1 MPAFAEMFMNLA
13 GGLSNYVLYILAMLA
28 IFGASIAFYFRTP
41 SGSYQRD
48 RLALSLPMIGTINR
62 LRELAYCCRTMAVLF
77 RSGLSSTEIMDITI
91 ESCNNK
97 LMTQALMRV
106 KEEMLK
112 GEGIAQ
118 PMSRDGLFLPMMV
131 EMVRVGEETG
141 GLGETLVIVSQTYDA
156 EADAKSRTFSRFLQ
170 TAVTMGISAMV
181 FIVVLI
187 MFSAMYSIYGQM
199 SL

>member
-1 MPAFAEMFMNLA
+1 
-13 GGLSNYVLYILAMLA
+13 
-28 IFGASIAFYFRTP
+28 
-41 SGSYQRD
+41 
-48 RLALSLPMIGTINR
+48 
-62 LRELAYCCRTMAVLF
+62 MAVLF